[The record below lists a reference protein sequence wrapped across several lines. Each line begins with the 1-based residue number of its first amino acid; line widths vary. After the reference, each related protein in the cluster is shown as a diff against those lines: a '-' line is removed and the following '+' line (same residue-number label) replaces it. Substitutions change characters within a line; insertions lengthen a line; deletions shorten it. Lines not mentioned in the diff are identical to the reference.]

1 MMMSES
7 LKVAY
12 KASHTILE
20 FFMAMDGDRLQLE
33 AFPNGFAD
41 MVALMIEQII
51 QKLEIPVDQIRLD

>member
-1 MMMSES
+1 MMTSNS

-20 FFMAMDGDRLQLE
+20 FFTAMDGDRLQLE

-41 MVALMIEQII
+41 MVALMI
-51 QKLEIPVDQIRLD
+51 D